1 MTLKGLML
9 FSTKRV
15 TVSYVRVTTN
25 WYLCEQEAVRASRTT
40 QDTLNIE
47 CPGT

>member
-1 MTLKGLML
+1 MILKGQML
-9 FSTKRV
+9 FSTNRV

-40 QDTLNIE
+40 EDTLNIE